1 MNFLI
6 GSGRYVCSREPVVDI
21 GRTEINALL
30 FIISIIFIIIIII
43 IIISIIIIIMVVKLQ
58 D

>member
-1 MNFLI
+1 M
-6 GSGRYVCSREPVVDI
+6 CSREPVVDI